1 MVRKGTET
9 MKDCYDCKHYNMYT
23 TDYPCRECKYKINS
37 NGRIVG
43 TDKYFEPKTPKQPT
57 NPPMP
62 PVNPPKEKT
71 NHPLLIDVMVD
82 IFGIEATKHF
92 CLLNAFK
99 CLWGAETEKSK
110 EDVENA
116 AWYLNE
122 YIKLGD
128 EDK

>member
-1 MVRKGTET
+1 MSLCSKCKSFGHKFYEFQ
-9 MKDCYDCKHYNMYT
+9 CYYCLPPRGSFENFV
-23 TDYPCRECKYKINS
+23 PKIP
-37 NGRIVG
+37 
-43 TDKYFEPKTPKQPT
+43 EQPT
-57 NPPMP
+57 IPPMP
-62 PVNPPKEKT
+62 PVNTPKDET
-71 NHPLLIDVMVD
+71 NRPLRIDVMVD
-82 IFGIEATKHF
+82 VFGVEATKHF

-122 YIKLGD
+122 YIKLGG

>member
-1 MVRKGTET
+1 MSLCSK
-9 MKDCYDCKHYNMYT
+9 
-23 TDYPCRECKYKINS
+23 CKYFGHKSYEFPCDDCLPTRGYFKNFVPKIP
-37 NGRIVG
+37 
-43 TDKYFEPKTPKQPT
+43 EQPT
-57 NPPMP
+57 ILPMP
-62 PVNPPKEKT
+62 PVKPPKEET
-71 NHPLLIDVMVD
+71 NRPLRIDVMVD
-82 IFGIEATKHF
+82 VFGIEVTKHF

-116 AWYLNE
+116 VWYLNE

>member
-1 MVRKGTET
+1 MGF
-9 MKDCYDCKHYNMYT
+9 CKMCVYEHCKPGSK
-23 TDYPCRECKYKINS
+23 PCGSCKQIDDKSIPS
-37 NGRIVG
+37 NFIPADGSIL
-43 TDKYFEPKTPKQPT
+43 KQPT
-57 NPPMP
+57 IPPMP
-62 PVNPPKEKT
+62 PVYTPKKET
-71 NHPLLIDVMVD
+71 NHPLRIDVMADV
-82 IFGIEATKHF
+82 FGIEATKHF

-122 YIKLGD
+122 YIKLGG

>member
-1 MVRKGTET
+1 MKILLLCHRCVFHLRDENSIPCCVCRAIGKGS
-9 MKDCYDCKHYNMYT
+9 
-23 TDYPCRECKYKINS
+23 INHFTAKKE
-37 NGRIVG
+37 I
-43 TDKYFEPKTPKQPT
+43 EQPT
-57 NPPMP
+57 IPPMP
-62 PVNPPKEKT
+62 PVKPPKEET
-71 NHPLLIDVMVD
+71 NRPLRIDVMVD
-82 IFGIEATKHF
+82 VFGIEATKHF

-122 YIKLGD
+122 YIRLGG